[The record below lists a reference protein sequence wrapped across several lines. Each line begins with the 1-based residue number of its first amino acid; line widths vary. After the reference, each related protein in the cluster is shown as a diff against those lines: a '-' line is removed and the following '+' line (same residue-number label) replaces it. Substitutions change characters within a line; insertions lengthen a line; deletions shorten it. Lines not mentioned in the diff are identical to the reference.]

1 MLNERTRA
9 VKKSVRSEEEEERRG
24 GDQRGAALPRERER
38 ERESRM
44 ERWGVTIGWSNS
56 IAAIHHQF
64 YI

>member
-1 MLNERTRA
+1 MLNERIRA
-9 VKKSVRSEEEEERRG
+9 VKKSVRSEEEEERRSKTSSSV
-24 GDQRGAALPRERER
+24 ERER